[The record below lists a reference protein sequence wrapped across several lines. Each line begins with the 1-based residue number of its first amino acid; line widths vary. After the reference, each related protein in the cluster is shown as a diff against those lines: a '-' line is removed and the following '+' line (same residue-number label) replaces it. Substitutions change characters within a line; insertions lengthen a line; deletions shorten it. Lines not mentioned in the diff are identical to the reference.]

1 MQAATRRM
9 ATWTGTTP
17 PEAVRAGTRRR
28 TVALGLAAL
37 IAVSL
42 AQSREAPAQSGTA
55 IGAATYVDISAYRR
69 AQAGTPVDLAL
80 RDPVFT
86 RDFVGTAPGGGL
98 YVTFLD
104 GTTLTVGP
112 DAEVALDQF
121 VFDPGRASAFASG
134 LNPGIKRFASGVMP
148 EGGVRIVTPVASLG
162 VRGTVVDTYVDAVGR
177 SLFRLQSGAVEIG
190 NAAGTSSALIT
201 TGWAFVA
208 SATSP
213 VITGTVDRPI
223 PQLVA
228 ELGLELGPFDASIF
242 LNLVARTPFVRY
254 EDFAGIP
261 AIGPG
266 ALTDFSSFCGRAAT
280 AGSQAIA
287 WSAYCTP
294 EELPQPNDN
303 PPEPERPP
311 RDDTGDYN

>member
-1 MQAATRRM
+1 MQAAKRASAPRIG
-9 ATWTGTTP
+9 ATWIGP
-17 PEAVRAGTRRR
+17 IRSGAV
-28 TVALGLAAL
+28 GLAAL
-37 IAVSL
+37 AAAVL
-42 AQSREAPAQSGTA
+42 APPGEVRAQSGTA
-55 IGAATYVDISAYRR
+55 IGAATYVDVSAYRR
-69 AQAGTPVDLAL
+69 AQTTAPVNLAL
-80 RDPVFT
+80 RDPVFS

-121 VFDPGRASAFASG
+121 VFDPDRASTFAIG
-134 LNPGIKRFASGVMP
+134 LNRGIMRFASGVMP
-148 EGGVRIVTPVASLG
+148 ESGVRIVTPVASLG
-162 VRGTVVDTYVDAVGR
+162 VRGTVVDSYVDAAGR
-177 SLFRLQSGAVEIG
+177 SLFRLQSGAVEIS

-201 TGWAFVA
+201 SGWAFVA
-208 SATSP
+208 SATAP
-213 VITGTVDRPI
+213 VATGTVDRPI

-228 ELGLELGPFDASIF
+228 ELGLDLGPFDASIF

-254 EDFAGIP
+254 EDFAAIP

-280 AGSQAIA
+280 AGSAAIA

-294 EELPQPNDN
+294 EELPQRNDD
-303 PPEPERPP
+303 PSDPQPPP
-311 RDDTGDYN
+311 RDDNGDTSFN